1 MQHVGQLISIK
12 GHLIV
17 CPLMLNSLT
26 VETSGR
32 GSHALESLTA
42 HKITT
47 FRCKYLATMAMA
59 TGDDD
64 DDDDDDDEDGA
75 TTTTTTTT
83 AARRAMGYNDDGGG
97 RR

>member
-1 MQHVGQLISIK
+1 MEV
-12 GHLIV
+12 
-17 CPLMLNSLT
+17 
-26 VETSGR
+26 SGR

-64 DDDDDDDEDGA
+64 DDDDNDKDGA
-75 TTTTTTTT
+75 TTTTTTAT
-83 AARRAMGYNDDGGG
+83 ATARRAMGYNDDGGG